1 MLRGKKVL
9 LGVTGSIAAY
19 KSAHLVR
26 LLVKAGAD
34 VRVVLTPAASEFVTP
49 LTLSTLS
56 KNPVLDSFTNDD
68 KGAKVWNNHVELGLW
83 ADLFIVAPAS
93 SNTLSKMASGQC
105 DNLLTATYASA
116 KCPVYI
122 APAMDLDMYA
132 HPANLENLQKLES
145 FGNHIIPAEEGELA
159 SGLEGKGRMA
169 EPENIISFI
178 EAHILSELPLHGKTA
193 LINGGPTYE
202 SIDAVRFIGNR
213 SSGKMA
219 MALAQSA
226 LDLGAH
232 VELILGPTALDAS
245 HPNLKITRIESSE
258 EMHKEV
264 TNRVKAADI
273 IILAAAVSDYK
284 PKEQIAEKQKKS
296 KDDWSIELVPTVDIL
311 SEVGESRSKDQF
323 LVGFALETQ
332 NEEQY
337 AQDKLKRKKLD
348 MIVLNS
354 LKSKGA
360 GFGVDTNQVI
370 IFHKDNNRV
379 DLPLMSKREVADQ
392 IFEQI
397 LSKYEG

>member
-1 MLRGKKVL
+1 MLHGKKVL

-34 VRVVLTPAASEFVTP
+34 VRVVITPAASEFVTP

-56 KNPVLDSFTNDD
+56 KNPVMDSFTNDD
-68 KGAKVWNNHVELGLW
+68 RGAKVWNNHVELGLW

-132 HPANLENLQKLES
+132 HPANLENLSKLES

-178 EAHILSELPLHGKTA
+178 ESHIRSNLPLYGKSV

-202 SIDAVRFIGNR
+202 AIDAVRFIGNR

-219 MALAQSA
+219 VALAQAA
-226 LDLGAH
+226 LQLGAK
-232 VELILGPTALDAS
+232 VELVLGPTALEAS
-245 HPNLKITRIESSE
+245 HANLTITRVESTQ
-258 EMHKEV
+258 EMYDAV
-264 TNRVKAADI
+264 TTRVKGADI

-284 PKEQIAEKQKKS
+284 PKTQIAEKQKKS

-311 SEVGESRSKDQF
+311 SEVGATRSSKQY

-332 NEEQY
+332 NEEEY
-337 AQDKLKRKKLD
+337 AQGKLERKKLD
-348 MIVLNS
+348 MIILNS
-354 LKSKGA
+354 LRTQGA

-370 IFHKDNNRV
+370 IFDKDNNRV
-379 DLPLMSKREVADQ
+379 ELPLMSKLEVAQQ

-397 LSKYEG
+397 LTRYEG

>member
-1 MLRGKKVL
+1 MLHGKKVL

-26 LLVKAGAD
+26 LLVKAGAE
-34 VRVVLTPAASEFVTP
+34 VRVVMTPAASEFVTP

-68 KGAKVWNNHVELGLW
+68 RGAKVWNNHVELGLW

-132 HPANLENLQKLES
+132 HPANLENLSKLES

-169 EPENIISFI
+169 EPENIISLI
-178 EAHILSELPLHGKTA
+178 ESHILSNLPLHGKSV

-202 SIDAVRFIGNR
+202 AIDAVRFIGNR

-219 MALAQSA
+219 VALAQAA
-226 LDLGAH
+226 LEFGAK
-232 VELILGPTALDAS
+232 VELVLGPTALEVS
-245 HPNLKITRIESSE
+245 HANLTITRVESTQ
-258 EMHKEV
+258 EMYDAV
-264 TNRVKAADI
+264 TTRVKDADI

-284 PKEQIAEKQKKS
+284 PKTQIAEKQKKS

-311 SEVGESRSKDQF
+311 SEVGATRSSKQY

-332 NEEQY
+332 NEEEY
-337 AQDKLKRKKLD
+337 AQGKLERKKLD
-348 MIVLNS
+348 MIILNS
-354 LKSKGA
+354 LRTQGA

-370 IFHKDNNRV
+370 IFDKDNNRV
-379 DLPLMSKREVADQ
+379 ELPLMSKLEVAQQ

-397 LSKYEG
+397 LTRYEG

>member
-1 MLRGKKVL
+1 MLHGKKVL

-26 LLVKAGAD
+26 LLVKAGAE
-34 VRVVLTPAASEFVTP
+34 VRVVITPAASEFVTP

-132 HPANLENLQKLES
+132 HPANLENLSKLES

-178 EAHILSELPLHGKTA
+178 ESHILSSLPLHGKTV

-202 SIDAVRFIGNR
+202 AIDAVRFIGNR

-219 MALAQSA
+219 VALAQAA
-226 LDLGAH
+226 LELGAK
-232 VELILGPTALDAS
+232 VELVLGPTSQEAS
-245 HPNLKITRIESSE
+245 HANLTITRVESTQ
-258 EMHKEV
+258 EMYDAV
-264 TNRVKAADI
+264 TTRVKASDI

-284 PKEQIAEKQKKS
+284 PKTQIAEKQKKS

-311 SEVGESRSKDQF
+311 SEVGATRSSKQY

-332 NEEQY
+332 NEEEY
-337 AQDKLKRKKLD
+337 AQGKLERKKLD
-348 MIVLNS
+348 MIILNS
-354 LKSKGA
+354 LRTKGA

-370 IFHKDNNRV
+370 IFDKDNNRV
-379 DLPLMSKREVADQ
+379 ELPLMSKLEVAQQ

-397 LSKYEG
+397 LKRYEG